1 MERFEKNN
9 YSFSLVLQKTPSLI
23 FERVLNMSR
32 VLSMSNFWI
41 FVNIRKYDRD
51 TIMEE
56 FWIFQD
62 SEYAWFL
69 YMQALQKVLNIA

>member
-1 MERFEKNN
+1 
-9 YSFSLVLQKTPSLI
+9 
-23 FERVLNMSR
+23 MSP

-41 FVNIRKYDRD
+41 FVSIRKYDRD

-69 YMQALQKVLNIA
+69 YMQALRKVLNIA

>member
-1 MERFEKNN
+1 M
-9 YSFSLVLQKTPSLI
+9 QKTPSLI
-23 FERVLNMSR
+23 FERVLNMSP

-41 FVNIRKYDRD
+41 FVSIRKYDRD